1 MTLPPSIQRLFERSS
16 IALTLA
22 DARRDDQPLVLV
34 NRAFCALTGYAL
46 SDITDRNCRFLQGPE
61 TSVEARAEVRAAIE
75 GGFDTQVRITNYAR
89 TGRKFDNLLFLY
101 TLRDAAS
108 VPIYFLGSQ
117 FEISRLATVTMLDE
131 HMRTLDHGIAALVSD
146 VRFEQIRTR
155 RILSDAA
162 AGTVRTQLMKQAI
175 TG

>member
-1 MTLPPSIQRLFERSS
+1 
-16 IALTLA
+16 
-22 DARRDDQPLVLV
+22 
-34 NRAFCALTGYAL
+34 
-46 SDITDRNCRFLQGPE
+46 
-61 TSVEARAEVRAAIE
+61 
-75 GGFDTQVRITNYAR
+75 
-89 TGRKFDNLLFLY
+89 
-101 TLRDAAS
+101 
-108 VPIYFLGSQ
+108 
-117 FEISRLATVTMLDE
+117 MLDE